1 MTNKTITIQ
10 CRDSARTVPVVWAG
24 DCLAVHRPIK
34 NGAPSTAPRCWTL
47 THSPSG
53 LAIVSSL
60 TVAKNDAVA
69 LAKAW
74 DSAAAL
80 IDPAKP
86 SAWRFLQA
94 WKDDL
99 QRVGIVPVWGP
110 RDFPESERA
119 AVWRAMGY
127 EPAADDEA
135 AEQYPAE
142 ITRQT
147 TGAGAVRRNAES
159 GELEFWW
166 LPRGGN
172 YCDADA
178 ITLAGWYPVPCLADV
193 EAWALDS
200 VAETPCGDSVEPDH
214 PDAWPRLLGVI

>member
-1 MTNKTITIQ
+1 MTQTITIQ
-10 CRDSARTVPVVWAG
+10 CRDAARTIKPVWAG

-34 NGAPSTAPRCWTL
+34 NGAPSTAPRCWTI
-47 THSPSG
+47 THCPSG

-60 TVAKNDAVA
+60 TVGKNDAVS

-94 WKDDL
+94 WRDDL

-110 RDFPESERA
+110 RDLPASERD

-127 EPAADDEA
+127 EPAADEDA
-135 AEQYPAE
+135 AEQYSAD
-142 ITRQT
+142 ITKQT
-147 TGAGAVRRNAES
+147 TGAGAVRRNGKT

-172 YCDADA
+172 YSDADA
-178 ITLAGWYPVPCLADV
+178 ITLAGWYLVPCMADM
-193 EAWALDS
+193 ETWCLDS
-200 VAETPCGDSVEPDH
+200 VAETPAGDSVEPDH

>member
-1 MTNKTITIQ
+1 MIEPFTIQ
-10 CRDSARTVPVVWAG
+10 CKDGPRTVVPVWSG

-47 THSPSG
+47 THKPSG
-53 LAIVSSL
+53 LALVGSL
-60 TVAKNDAVA
+60 TVAKNDAVS

-86 SAWRFLQA
+86 SAWRFLEA
-94 WKDDL
+94 WRDDL

-110 RDFPESERA
+110 RDLPASESET
-119 AVWRAMGY
+119 VWRAMGY
-127 EPAADDEA
+127 EPAADDDA
-135 AEQYPAE
+135 AEQYPAD

-147 TGAGAVRRNAES
+147 TGAGAVRRNGKT

-172 YCDADA
+172 YPDADA
-178 ITLAGWYPVPCLADV
+178 ITLAGWYPVPCMADM
-193 EAWALDS
+193 ETWCLGS
-200 VAETPCGDSVEPDH
+200 VAETPVGDRVEPDH
-214 PDAWPRLLGVI
+214 PDAWPRLLGLI